1 MINFFYLCHYDE
13 QYENKNDSIL
23 QRSIKLL
30 FDIVNVYNLY
40 LLFPYNSVSIN
51 LPWKR
56 NYKQNYSIRVWM
68 LNSLLFIIHI
78 FNIIY
83 RIIIYDKCDYNVKIY
98 LKWLFEIN

>member
-40 LLFPYNSVSIN
+40 LLFPYNSQNVSIN
-51 LPWKR
+51 LP
-56 NYKQNYSIRVWM
+56 
-68 LNSLLFIIHI
+68 
-78 FNIIY
+78 
-83 RIIIYDKCDYNVKIY
+83 
-98 LKWLFEIN
+98 